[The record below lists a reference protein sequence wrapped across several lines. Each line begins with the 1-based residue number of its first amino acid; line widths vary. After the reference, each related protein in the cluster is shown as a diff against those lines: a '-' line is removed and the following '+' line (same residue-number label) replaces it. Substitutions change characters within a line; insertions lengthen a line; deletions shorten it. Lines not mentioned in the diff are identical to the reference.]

1 MLSII
6 CLRRQRFVE
15 YRLERFNQK
24 YVSFIDLNFYW
35 GRIPLFEKKILYGE
49 AFNQNLVP

>member
-15 YRLERFNQK
+15 YILERFHKNMYTVK
-24 YVSFIDLNFYW
+24 
-35 GRIPLFEKKILYGE
+35 IPLFTE
-49 AFNQNLVP
+49 AGFYYLKNPLQEALN